1 MRVKGLGLGTYGLG
15 LECPGLGL
23 GLEILA
29 LATDH
34 CENYSIM
41 SLSIQSSE
49 KTKTWC

>member
-23 GLEILA
+23 EILA

-41 SLSIQSSE
+41 RLSIQSSE